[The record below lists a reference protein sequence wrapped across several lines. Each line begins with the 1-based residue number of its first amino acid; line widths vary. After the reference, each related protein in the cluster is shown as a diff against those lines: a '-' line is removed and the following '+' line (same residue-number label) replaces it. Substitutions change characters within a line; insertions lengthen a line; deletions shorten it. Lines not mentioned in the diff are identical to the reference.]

1 MKKSL
6 LPILLANLLLP
17 SVVLG
22 GGHLSKLEQFNE
34 IVIVSTGEL
43 GFDKWLQA
51 YEGGAEMRKK
61 DGRDFIV
68 GKIDDKTAVV
78 TSNLFDK
85 EKWVK
90 NSRMQ

>member
-22 GGHLSKLEQFNE
+22 GGHLSKLEQFTL

-43 GFDKWLQA
+43 GSDTWLQA
-51 YEGGAEMRKK
+51 YEGNVEMRKK
-61 DGRDFIV
+61 ME
-68 GKIDDKTAVV
+68 V
-78 TSNLFDK
+78 TSLL
-85 EKWVK
+85 EKLMTKQPWLPAMCLIK
-90 NSRMQ
+90 KSG